1 MDYKA
6 VYTENYFN
14 GKDSFFYRL
23 GYGRFSRPY
32 FDNLFSP
39 LKPYLRTI
47 KKGKILDIG
56 CAYGFM
62 LQRFPDSF
70 EKFGMDVSNHAIRE
84 ASKRLPHA
92 ILKVGEAEREF
103 PFQKDFFDVVIC
115 NDVLEHLEDPV
126 KALEHIYKVLKK
138 GGILYINTPNANWIR
153 NMLFRYADIR
163 EHHISLFGHRALLDA
178 LANAGF
184 AVQDHW
190 TCVNIAPFFSLT
202 FRSNLGTES
211 AFICRK

>member
-6 VYTENYFN
+6 VYTENYFS
-14 GKDSFFYRL
+14 GRDSFFYRL
-23 GYGRFSRPY
+23 GYGRFSKLY

-39 LKPYLRTI
+39 LKPYLRTL
-47 KKGKILDIG
+47 KKGRVLDIG

-70 EKFGMDVSNHAIRE
+70 EKFGMDISDHAIKE
-84 ASKRLPHA
+84 ARKRLPNA

-103 PFQKDFFDVVIC
+103 PFRNDFFDVVIC
-115 NDVLEHLEDPV
+115 NDVLEHLEDPA
-126 KALEHIYKVLKK
+126 KALEHIYRALKK

-153 NMLFRYADIR
+153 NTLFRYADMQ
-163 EHHISLFGHRALLDA
+163 EHHISLLSHQALLDA
-178 LANAGF
+178 LIDAGF
-184 AVQDHW
+184 AVLDHW
-190 TCVNIAPFFSLT
+190 TWVNIIPFFSLT

-211 AFICRK
+211 ALICRK